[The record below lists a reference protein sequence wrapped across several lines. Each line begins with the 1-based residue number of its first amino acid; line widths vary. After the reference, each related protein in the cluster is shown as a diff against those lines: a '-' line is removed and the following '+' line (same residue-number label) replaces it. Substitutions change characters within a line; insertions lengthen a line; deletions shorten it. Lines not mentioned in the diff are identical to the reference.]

1 MGSRQTGK
9 RDMADQLYSKLFSA
23 NEINLAVCLH
33 ISIAMAVRVDAI
45 RFKKYPF
52 IGSMFGN
59 EHSNATSAVSARIQ
73 KSGGAVR
80 LK

>member
-23 NEINLAVCLH
+23 NEINLAVCWR
-33 ISIAMAVRVDAI
+33 ISIAIDIRVDTV

-52 IGSMFGN
+52 IGSMFGD
-59 EHSNATSAVSARIQ
+59 EYSNATSAVSARIQ